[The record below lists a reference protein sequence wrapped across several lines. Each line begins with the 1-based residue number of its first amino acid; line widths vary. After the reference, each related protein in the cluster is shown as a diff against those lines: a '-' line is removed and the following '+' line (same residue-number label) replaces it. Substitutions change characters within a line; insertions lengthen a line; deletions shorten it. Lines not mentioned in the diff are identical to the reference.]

1 MFTISVNMR
10 CDMDYNKITL
20 DELKKGYRYDKEHD
34 TYICNYCSQN
44 FESGQIYAVDNN
56 FYTAEHAVSK
66 HIVTEHGGNLS
77 QLISADTKY
86 NTLTQN
92 QKDLILLFASGLS
105 DKEMAKKLGISEATV
120 RRHRFTFREKAKQA
134 KYYLAIYEQSLGS
147 KEVSE
152 SAMIPI
158 HSHAR
163 YVDDRYLVTEQERQH
178 ILQNFFSSLN
188 PPVLKIFSPKEKNK
202 VVILTKIAEQFEEG
216 KIYSEKEINQIL
228 KPIFEDYMTLRR
240 YLIMYGF
247 MERTKD
253 GAKYWLT
260 D

>member
-1 MFTISVNMR
+1 
-10 CDMDYNKITL
+10 MDYNKITL

-34 TYICNYCSQN
+34 IYICNYCAQN
-44 FESGQIYAVDNN
+44 FEVGQIYSISNN

-66 HIVTEHGGNLS
+66 HIEITHGSNLS

-92 QKDLILLFASGLS
+92 QKDLILLFASGIS
-105 DKEMAKKLGISEATV
+105 DIEMASKLGVTKATI

-134 KYYLAIYEQSLGS
+134 KYYLAIYEQSLGL

-152 SAMIPI
+152 NAIMPI
-158 HSHAR
+158 HNHAS
-163 YVDDRYLVTEQERQH
+163 YVDDRYLITEPERQR
-178 ILQNFFSSLN
+178 ILENFFSSFSPL
-188 PPVLKIFSPKEKNK
+188 VLKTFSPKEKNK
-202 VVILTKIAEQFEEG
+202 VVILTKIAEQFEKG
-216 KIYSEKEINQIL
+216 KTYSEKEINQIL
-228 KPIFEDYMTLRR
+228 KPIYEDYMTLRR

-247 MERTKD
+247 MERAKD
-253 GAKYWLT
+253 GSKYWLI

>member
-1 MFTISVNMR
+1 
-10 CDMDYNKITL
+10 MDYSKITL

-34 TYICNYCSQN
+34 IYICNYCAQN
-44 FESGQIYAVDNN
+44 FEVGQIYSISNN

-66 HIVTEHGGNLS
+66 HIEITHGSNLS

-92 QKDLILLFASGLS
+92 QKDLILLFASGIS
-105 DKEMAKKLGISEATV
+105 DKEMASKLGVTEATI

-134 KYYLAIYEQSLGS
+134 KYYLAIYEQSLGL

-152 SAMIPI
+152 NAIMPI
-158 HSHAR
+158 HNHAS
-163 YVDDRYLVTEQERQH
+163 YVDDRYLITEPERLR
-178 ILQNFFSSLN
+178 ILENFFSSFN
-188 PPVLKIFSPKEKNK
+188 PLVLKTFSTKEKNK
-202 VVILTKIAEQFEEG
+202 VVILTKIAEQFE
-216 KIYSEKEINQIL
+216 KDKTYSEKEINQIL
-228 KPIFEDYMTLRR
+228 KPIYEDYMTLRR

-247 MERTKD
+247 MERAKD
-253 GAKYWLT
+253 GSKYWLI